1 MYNHSINSN
10 NFNSHISPNLTQ
22 PTAPGPDNLFGQS
35 YLGSHS
41 TNMPVPS
48 SLQSFQQPGVALHYQ
63 GMPHFNVHSTF
74 VSNNRANQYV
84 SLPAGVVSEVNDS
97 NFREKV
103 LNSTMPVM
111 VKFEAQWCGP
121 CKAMSPLLQQ
131 FAVDYAAHLRFAH
144 MDVDSNENTVSA
156 FEVRMLPTMIL
167 FENGQEARRIEG
179 AQTSSSLAAFIGN
192 YPAA

>member
-1 MYNHSINSN
+1 
-10 NFNSHISPNLTQ
+10 
-22 PTAPGPDNLFGQS
+22 
-35 YLGSHS
+35 
-41 TNMPVPS
+41 
-48 SLQSFQQPGVALHYQ
+48 
-63 GMPHFNVHSTF
+63 
-74 VSNNRANQYV
+74 
-84 SLPAGVVSEVNDS
+84 
-97 NFREKV
+97 
-103 LNSTMPVM
+103 MPVM